1 MFQCL
6 MFLRHAGFWEQM
18 WETIR
23 MNLCLNLDL
32 RKENLRFQSSIDE
45 KSLSKYFFI
54 N

>member
-1 MFQCL
+1 

-32 RKENLRFQSSIDE
+32 RKENLQLQSSIDE
-45 KSLSKYFFI
+45 KNLSEY
-54 N
+54 